1 MENYPIFNTFYC
13 LTKEEDDKVKG
24 YLLELAKWID
34 GRELLVES

>member
-1 MENYPIFNTFYC
+1 MRVP
-13 LTKEEDDKVKG
+13 KVSQVEDDKVKG